1 MKEVVIR
8 ISDTTYDAIIH
19 RYYISEPKGLL
30 KTLVDAVKKGQ
41 ALPKR
46 HGRLIDADKV
56 ENITWQEP
64 YYHDALNVL
73 TEVRDKVRELPT
85 IIEADKEGGK

>member
-1 MKEVVIR
+1 MQLVIE
-8 ISDTTYDAIIH
+8 ISDGLYNNLSTIKNESIASKII
-19 RYYISEPKGLL
+19 I
-30 KTLVDAVKKGQ
+30 DCVKKGQ

>member
-1 MKEVVIR
+1 MDEIELVVKISKEEYEMIVN
-8 ISDTTYDAIIH
+8 
-19 RYYISEPKGLL
+19 SEDCGLHTLTRAVAHGTILPKG
-30 KTLVDAVKKGQ
+30 
-41 ALPKR
+41 

-85 IIEADKEGGK
+85 IIEADKEEK

>member
-1 MKEVVIR
+1 MDEIEVVINITR
-8 ISDTTYDAIIH
+8 QEWEYLNKLVKNGDQLGHYE
-19 RYYISEPKGLL
+19 RLL
-30 KTLVDAVKKGQ
+30 VNGTP
-41 ALPKR
+41 LPKR

-73 TEVRDKVRELPT
+73 SEVRDKVRELPT
-85 IIEADKEGGK
+85 IIEADKEERK

>member
-1 MKEVVIR
+1 MDEIELVMKIPNEEYEMIVNSEDCGLHTLTR
-8 ISDTTYDAIIH
+8 AIAHGTIL
-19 RYYISEPKGLL
+19 PKG
-30 KTLVDAVKKGQ
+30 
-41 ALPKR
+41 

-73 TEVRDKVRELPT
+73 SEVRDKVRELPT
-85 IIEADKEGGK
+85 IIEADKGDGGNDG